1 MLFGRGPEGCM
12 SSNDSRMTRAEIY
25 GLAIV
30 SVLLGIWY
38 ATPQLFFSI
47 HPLYELARLLVP
59 EMVAAIN

>member
-1 MLFGRGPEGCM
+1 M
-12 SSNDSRMTRAEIY
+12 SSDDSRLTRAELF
-25 GLAIV
+25 GLAIL
-30 SVLLGIWY
+30 SLLLGIWY